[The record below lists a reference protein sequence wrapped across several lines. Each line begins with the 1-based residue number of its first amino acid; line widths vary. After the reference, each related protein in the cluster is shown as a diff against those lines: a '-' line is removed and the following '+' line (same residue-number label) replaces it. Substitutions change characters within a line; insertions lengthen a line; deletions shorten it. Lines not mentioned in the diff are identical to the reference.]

1 MERMQMLNSAVRL
14 LSSSLGSTSCSYYGL
29 FQGHV
34 KETCIFKTG
43 NRRRYITVCV
53 PYCVYLII
61 RVFNLYNTSPLV

>member
-53 PYCVYLII
+53 P
-61 RVFNLYNTSPLV
+61 